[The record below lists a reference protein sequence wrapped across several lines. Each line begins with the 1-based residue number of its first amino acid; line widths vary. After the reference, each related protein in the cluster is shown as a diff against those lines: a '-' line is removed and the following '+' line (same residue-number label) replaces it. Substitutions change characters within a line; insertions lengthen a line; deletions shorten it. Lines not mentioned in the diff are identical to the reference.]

1 MGRPVASRP
10 WTRPADVREAVRRKW
25 PGLLT
30 AFMTGEP
37 WAPLDVPLRGP
48 GPAEI
53 GERLADVQDWAAEW
67 ERAGRGPLRVE
78 YKKVGGRLF
87 GTNQIPSRA
96 WLDGYDQAWELL
108 GTRRDVRKLTE
119 LAELAKAECP
129 RVAGWLERRP
139 VRALELA
146 AAWPR
151 LLATVRWIDERERPG
166 MYVRQVDVPGVDT
179 KFIEKHGRVLTD
191 LLDLQ
196 LDPARI
202 NQAAP
207 DFEGR
212 YGFARKPAY
221 VRLRTA
227 APDARFSEMAVRASE
242 LAATDLPGV
251 TRAYIVENEITY
263 LAFPLVPEAIVI
275 FGGGY
280 AVNVLERLGWLAD
293 LDLVYWGDVDTHGFA
308 ILNRLRHRFPR
319 ARSILM
325 DRDTLLAH
333 QSQWVTEATP
343 TRAVLGPADAGGA
356 GAVRRSRRRHL
367 RAGDP
372 AGAGADQL
380 RRPGTSRKPA
390 NACARPTGLDRA
402 ADGDLAI
409 PLRPRIVRAIAVR

>member
-1 MGRPVASRP
+1 MGRPVAARQ
-10 WTRPADVREAVRRKW
+10 WTRLADIREVVRRKW
-25 PGLLT
+25 PDLLT
-30 AFMTGEP
+30 AFMTGAP
-37 WAPLDVPLRGP
+37 WEPLDVPLRGP

-78 YKKVGGRLF
+78 YKKIGGRLV

-96 WLDGYDQAWELL
+96 WLDSYDQAWELL
-108 GTRRDVRKLTE
+108 GTRREVRKLTE

-129 RVAGWLERRP
+129 RVVSWLERRP
-139 VRALELA
+139 VRALDLA

-151 LLATVRWIDERERPG
+151 LLATVRWIDDRQLPG

-179 KFIEKHGRVLTD
+179 KFIEKHRRVVTE

-196 LDPARI
+196 LEPARI
-202 NQAAP
+202 DQAAP

-227 APDARFSEMAVRASE
+227 VPDARFSEMALRAAE

-263 LAFPLVPEAIVI
+263 LAFPLVPEAIVL

-280 AVNVLERLGWLAD
+280 AVDILQGLGWLAD

-333 QSQWVTEATP
+333 QSQWVTESTP
-343 TRAVLGPADAGGA
+343 TRAALDRLTPAELELYADLVGGTLGPAIRLEQER
-356 GAVRRSRRRHL
+356 VSF
-367 RAGDP
+367 
-372 AGAGADQL
+372 
-380 RRPGTSRKPA
+380 
-390 NACARPTGLDRA
+390 A
-402 ADGDLAI
+402 ALKQALGSSWSAT
-409 PLRPRIVRAIAVR
+409 PL

>member
-1 MGRPVASRP
+1 MGRPVAARQ
-10 WTRPADVREAVRRKW
+10 WTRLADIREVVRRKW
-25 PGLLT
+25 PDLLT
-30 AFMTGEP
+30 AFMTGSP
-37 WAPLDVPLRGP
+37 WEPLDVPLRGP

-78 YKKVGGRLF
+78 YKKIGGRLV

-96 WLDGYDQAWELL
+96 WLDSYDQAWELL
-108 GTRRDVRKLTE
+108 GTRREVRKLTE

-129 RVAGWLERRP
+129 RVVRWLERRP
-139 VRALELA
+139 VRALDLA

-151 LLATVRWIDERERPG
+151 LLATVRWIDDRQRPG

-179 KFIEKHGRVLTD
+179 KFIEKHRRVLTE

-196 LDPARI
+196 LDPAMI
-202 NQAAP
+202 DQAAP

-227 APDARFSEMAVRASE
+227 VPDARFSEMAVRAAE
-242 LAATDLPGV
+242 LDATDLPGV

-263 LAFPLVPEAIVI
+263 LAFPLVPEAIVL

-280 AVNVLERLGWLAD
+280 AVDILQGLGWLAD

-343 TRAVLGPADAGGA
+343 TRAALGLLTPAEQELYADLVDGAFGPAIRLEQERISFAA
-356 GAVRRSRRRHL
+356 L
-367 RAGDP
+367 ERA
-372 AGAGADQL
+372 L
-380 RRPGTSRKPA
+380 VIS
-390 NACARPTGLDRA
+390 
-402 ADGDLAI
+402 
-409 PLRPRIVRAIAVR
+409 

>member
-1 MGRPVASRP
+1 
-10 WTRPADVREAVRRKW
+10 VREVVRRKW
-25 PGLLT
+25 PDLLT
-30 AFMTGEP
+30 AFMTGEA

-48 GPAEI
+48 GPGEI
-53 GERLADVQDWAAEW
+53 GERLADVQDWAAQW
-67 ERAGRGPLRVE
+67 QRAGCGPLRVE
-78 YKKVGGRLF
+78 YKRIGGRLV

-119 LAELAKAECP
+119 LAELAQAECP
-129 RVAGWLERRP
+129 RVAGWLQRRP

-151 LLATVRWIDERERPG
+151 LLATVRWIDERQLSG
-166 MYVRQVDVPGVDT
+166 VYVRQVDVPGVDT
-179 KFIEKHGRVLTD
+179 KFIEKHRRVLAD

-202 NQAAP
+202 DRAAA

-227 APDARFSEMAVRASE
+227 VPDARFSEMAVRAAE

-263 LAFPLVPEAIVI
+263 LAFPLAPEAIVL
-275 FGGGY
+275 FGDGY
-280 AVNVLERLGWLAD
+280 AVNVLERLTWLAD
-293 LDLVYWGDVDTHGFA
+293 LDLVYWGDLDTHGFA

-333 QSQWVTEATP
+333 QSQWVTESTP
-343 TRAVLGPADAGGA
+343 TRAALGLLTPPEQELYADLVNGTFGPAIRLEQERISFAA
-356 GAVRRSRRRHL
+356 LERVV
-367 RAGDP
+367 
-372 AGAGADQL
+372 DQL
-380 RRPGTSRKPA
+380 TLAPGRP
-390 NACARPTGLDRA
+390 D
-402 ADGDLAI
+402 
-409 PLRPRIVRAIAVR
+409 